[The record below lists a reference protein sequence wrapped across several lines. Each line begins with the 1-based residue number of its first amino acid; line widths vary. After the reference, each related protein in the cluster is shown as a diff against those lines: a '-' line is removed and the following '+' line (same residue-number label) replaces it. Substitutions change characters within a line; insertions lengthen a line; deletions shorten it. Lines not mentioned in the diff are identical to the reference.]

1 MLPFFLIAVSVFC
14 LCRVILEHGKW
25 YLAVPA
31 IGCLVIAFASY
42 QAYVPLFMAAAAV
55 CFVLIYDTNSRQ
67 NNGRTDFRF
76 CVKVLL
82 AFIIDFVVAFG
93 VYQIV
98 NKIIMTRYEM
108 QITSYISDQIAWKNQ
123 PLQVT
128 LNAILE
134 HIGEALQGKGIFFT
148 ALYGLIYVVCWSI

>member
-1 MLPFFLIAVSVFC
+1 M
-14 LCRVILEHGKW
+14 
-25 YLAVPA
+25 
-31 IGCLVIAFASY
+31 
-42 QAYVPLFMAAAAV
+42 PLFMAAAAV

-82 AFIIDFVVAFG
+82 AFVIDFVVAFG

-98 NKIIMTRYEM
+98 NKIIMARYEM
-108 QITSYISDQIAWKNQ
+108 QTTSYISDQIAWKNQ

-148 ALYGLIYVVCWSI
+148 ALYGLIYVVMLIYIAVRIRKKEQSYWVYMIAVFFRGGTCSS